1 MTKNGWVIVLRSWCK
16 RRCFSPFFITPLPQ
30 MTPEMK
36 TTLQYISFTT
46 LGTILTWKMAE
57 LFTFEVAVKNIQAD
71 AWTNKCEALFNIR
84 LEDPGPYGPWTSRTC
99 SGPVV
104 YLLGLEKNVGAT
116 FFWSKW
122 GFCPTENGEKLQKY
136 GQNYPKWPKNGPNN
150 GHFFHLG
157 THIIFE
163 KPILT
168 PNLSSFGHKM
178 AKLS

>member
-1 MTKNGWVIVLRSWCK
+1 MGPELLEPAVGLLCTFWVW
-16 RRCFSPFFITPLPQ
+16 
-30 MTPEMK
+30 
-36 TTLQYISFTT
+36 
-46 LGTILTWKMAE
+46 
-57 LFTFEVAVKNIQAD
+57 
-71 AWTNKCEALFNIR
+71 
-84 LEDPGPYGPWTSRTC
+84 
-99 SGPVV
+99 
-104 YLLGLEKNVGAT
+104 KNVGAT

-178 AKLS
+178 ANLS